1 VAEASGGAKLSS
13 ISRHDLKIEIGKR
26 EARIKNRIIEIVE
39 KLDIVLA
46 TSDIWSSRRK
56 SYIGVTLHWVILY

>member
-26 EARIKNRIIEIVE
+26 EARIKNRIEIVE
-39 KLDIVLA
+39 KLDFVSA